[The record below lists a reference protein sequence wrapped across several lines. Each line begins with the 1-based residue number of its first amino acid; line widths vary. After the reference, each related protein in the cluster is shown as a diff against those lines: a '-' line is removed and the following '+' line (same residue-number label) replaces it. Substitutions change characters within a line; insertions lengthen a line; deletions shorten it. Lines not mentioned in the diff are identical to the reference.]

1 MTYSDALA
9 LALDA
14 VRGGEPLEDV
24 VARLPQHAARLRA
37 DVVLT
42 REVSRFATAVRPPSD
57 QARASAAAGLQGQLR
72 ASRAAAAE
80 AKPVGRRPWLRRAP
94 ALPRLAAFAVA
105 VAALALAAV
114 ALLPGGDGR
123 TVEAAVLEG
132 VVIERDGDSLTIQT
146 LDALEQIF
154 VPADTPI
161 SDVAGVRIAFD
172 RISVG
177 EVVVVAVQ
185 RSRGSVVAQQVA
197 KLQESIDVWCSDAS
211 ERCRVLADRLD
222 AAEADCRLE
231 PRACQAFVERLAELR
246 LRATDVASLEELKA
260 RCRSGNATAC
270 ESLVA
275 FCRAHSAICRSPS
288 QATSARMPTRASGC
302 GGCAR
307 AARPAAPPPAT
318 SSAASARARRRSARP
333 TWYARARRRR
343 RACAPSRRRRRRGPS
358 KRRRRP
364 RRRSRTTPPSATVTR
379 PPTDLLTGTS
389 DFARFRA
396 AP

>member
-1 MTYSDALA
+1 MIMTYSDALA

-14 VRGGEPLEDV
+14 VRGGEPLDDV
-24 VARLPQHAARLRA
+24 LARLPQHAARLRA

-42 REVSRFATAVRPPSD
+42 REVCRFATAVRPPSD

-80 AKPVGRRPWLRRAP
+80 GKRVGRRPWLRRAP
-94 ALPRLAAFAVA
+94 AMPRLAAFAVA
-105 VAALALAAV
+105 VAALALVAV

-123 TVEAAVLEG
+123 VVEAAVLEG
-132 VVIERDGDSLTIQT
+132 VVIEREGDSLTIQT
-146 LDALEQIF
+146 LDALEQIV

-161 SDVAGVRIAFD
+161 ADVAGVRIGLD

-177 EVVVVAVQ
+177 EVVVVEV
-185 RSRGSVVAQQVA
+185 RRDRGSVVAQQVA

-211 ERCRVLADRLD
+211 ERCRVLAGRLE

-246 LRATDVASLEELKA
+246 QRATDVASLEELKA

-275 FCRAHSAICRSPS
+275 FCRAHSAICGDLPLALPGDIGEDADLRERLPRLRESCAAGSAAACRQLVSLCESTPALCPADLVRPSPTPVPDR
-288 QATSARMPTRASGC
+288 QPEPTPTRPTEAT
-302 GGCAR
+302 
-307 AARPAAPPPAT
+307 PTPAPPEPDDT
-318 SSAASARARRRSARP
+318 PVRDGD
-333 TWYARARRRR
+333 
-343 RACAPSRRRRRRGPS
+343 APSDR
-358 KRRRRP
+358 
-364 RRRSRTTPPSATVTR
+364 
-379 PPTDLLTGTS
+379 LS
-389 DFARFRA
+389 DRN
-396 AP
+396 

>member
-9 LALDA
+9 LALDV

-246 LRATDVASLEELKA
+246 LRATDVASLKELKA

-275 FCRAHSAICRSPS
+275 FCRAHSAICGDLPLALPGDVGEDADPRERLRRLRESCAAGSAAACRQLSSLCESTPALCPADLVRPSPTPAPGLRPEPTPT
-288 QATSARMPTRASGC
+288 ATRPIEATPT
-302 GGCAR
+302 
-307 AARPAAPPPAT
+307 PAPPEPDDT
-318 SSAASARARRRSARP
+318 PVRDGD
-333 TWYARARRRR
+333 
-343 RACAPSRRRRRRGPS
+343 APSDRPS
-358 KRRRRP
+358 DRN
-364 RRRSRTTPPSATVTR
+364 
-379 PPTDLLTGTS
+379 
-389 DFARFRA
+389 
-396 AP
+396 